1 MAQSFPD
8 DHKIDELVAKVAPG
22 WKMLETDVYLVD
34 ICRLVQFK
42 TSDKHHRL
50 YQSLELVV

>member
-34 ICRLVQFK
+34 VDWYNSKQVINIIDYINLL
-42 TSDKHHRL
+42 SW
-50 YQSLELVV
+50 